1 MSYPS
6 DREKAKADCMAAS
19 PNPPGWDTTSPVHMG
34 GSDGGGMGPK
44 EDIKPQHWKWNNK
57 TTEKTHGMDS

>member
-1 MSYPS
+1 
-6 DREKAKADCMAAS
+6 
-19 PNPPGWDTTSPVHMG
+19 MG